1 LLLSYLFI
9 YSADASPVDGKDGV
23 LHLGIPDDV
32 DVCIEFKDWLF
43 ALEGAQEMTDRW
55 WFYNHEDVGREERC
69 WHTSFQSLLV
79 KAKSGP
85 KKERNGKGKPN
96 GKLKYPVELVT
107 VRNSPPPLLYLMR
120 VIPACYCLDTYLL
133 SCSFIFSGSLLEDL

>member
-1 LLLSYLFI
+1 MVGHYYAVLLRLCFNFHLLLLSYLFI
-9 YSADASPVDGKDGV
+9 NSTDGSLIDGKDGV
-23 LHLGIPDDV
+23 LHLRLPDDV

-43 ALEGAQEMTDRW
+43 ALEGAQEMADRW

-85 KKERNGKGKPN
+85 KKERNGKGKLN

-107 VRNSPPPLLYLMR
+107 VMIILVLQ
-120 VIPACYCLDTYLL
+120 
-133 SCSFIFSGSLLEDL
+133 SCK

>member
-1 LLLSYLFI
+1 MLLSYLFI

-107 VRNSPPPLLYLMR
+107 VRNSPPPPPLVSNEGYPRMLLPRHISAVM
-120 VIPACYCLDTYLL
+120 
-133 SCSFIFSGSLLEDL
+133 